1 MSVRRD
7 PRNTTNNN
15 SVTVSNSSHPVS
27 GKKVDSRP
35 TVLAIEQALAEL
47 GINSPL
53 SELVYRAQSIE
64 RAIMQSRSRHKP
76 EHLC

>member
-1 MSVRRD
+1 MSVRQD
-7 PRNTTNNN
+7 PRNTTNND

-47 GINSPL
+47 GINAPL
-53 SELVYRAQSIE
+53 SELVRRAQSIE
-64 RAIMQSRSRHKP
+64 TAIMQSRSRHKP

>member
-1 MSVRRD
+1 MSVRQG
-7 PRNTTNNN
+7 PRSTKHSN
-15 SVTVSNSSHPVS
+15 SVTVSDSSHPVS

-35 TVLAIEQALAEL
+35 TVLAIEQAWAEL
-47 GINSPL
+47 GINAPL